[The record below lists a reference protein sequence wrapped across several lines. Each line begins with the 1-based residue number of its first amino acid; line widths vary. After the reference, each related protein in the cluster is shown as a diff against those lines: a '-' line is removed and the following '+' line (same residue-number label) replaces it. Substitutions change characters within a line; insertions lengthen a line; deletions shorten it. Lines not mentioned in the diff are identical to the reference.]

1 MAGVAGE
8 ASAAVRRVAVRSAAR
23 YRAGMLRMSLVLV
36 LALVACKKEA
46 KVGPSTPTPVTMGTV
61 GADGVRRV
69 PIEANIEGYKPDRIG
84 GKPGEKLIL
93 VFTRTIDSTC
103 IAQLKTPEGK
113 LVDLPK
119 GTPVEV
125 AVTVPPSGEVGFA
138 CGMDMF
144 HGAIIAE
151 KS

>member
-1 MAGVAGE
+1 
-8 ASAAVRRVAVRSAAR
+8 
-23 YRAGMLRMSLVLV
+23 MSLVLA

-46 KVGPSTPTPVTMGTV
+46 KVGPSAPTPVSAGKVGT
-61 GADGVRRV
+61 DGVRRV
-69 PIEANIEGYKPDRIG
+69 AIEANTEGYKPDRIG
-84 GKPGEKLIL
+84 GKPGEKLSL
-93 VFTRTIDSTC
+93 VFTRTADGDC
-103 IAQLKTPEGK
+103 ISQVKAPDGK

-125 AVTVPPSGEVGFA
+125 AVTVPQSGEVGFA

-144 HGAIIAE
+144 HGTVVAE

>member
-1 MAGVAGE
+1 
-8 ASAAVRRVAVRSAAR
+8 
-23 YRAGMLRMSLVLV
+23 MLRMSLVLA

-46 KVGPSTPTPVTMGTV
+46 KAPPPEPTPVTAGTV

-69 PIEANIEGYKPDRIG
+69 SIEAGTEGYKPEKIG
-84 GKPGEKLIL
+84 GKPGEKLLL
-93 VFTRTIDSTC
+93 VFTRTVDSTC
-103 IAQLKTPEGK
+103 IAQLKTPDGK

-125 AVTVPPSGEVGFA
+125 AVTVPQNGEVGFA

-144 HGAIIAE
+144 HGVVIAE

>member
-1 MAGVAGE
+1 
-8 ASAAVRRVAVRSAAR
+8 
-23 YRAGMLRMSLVLV
+23 MSLVLV

-46 KVGPSTPTPVTMGTV
+46 KVGPSAPTPVTMGTI
-61 GADGVRRV
+61 GTDGVRRV
-69 PIEANIEGYKPDRIG
+69 PIDANIQGYQPDRIG

-93 VFTRTIDSTC
+93 VFTRTVDSTC
-103 IAQLKTPEGK
+103 IAQLKTPDGK

-125 AVTVPPSGEVGFA
+125 PVTVPQSGEVGFV
-138 CGMDMF
+138 CGMDMI
-144 HGAIIAE
+144 HGAVVAE